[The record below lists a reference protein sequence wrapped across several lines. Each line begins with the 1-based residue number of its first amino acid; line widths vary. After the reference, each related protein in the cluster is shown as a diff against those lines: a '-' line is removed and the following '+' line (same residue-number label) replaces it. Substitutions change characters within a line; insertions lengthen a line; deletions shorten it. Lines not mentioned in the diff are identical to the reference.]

1 MRGLL
6 WWSVTA
12 FMILFVLLL
21 TARVRLEARRAELEE
36 VFLAIED

>member
-12 FMILFVLLL
+12 FMLLFVLLL
-21 TARVRLEARRAELEE
+21 TARVRLEARRSEREEL
-36 VFLAIED
+36 FLAIAD